1 MCSLSTDNI
10 SLTKANY
17 VKISSIDKKTIFTDP
32 VAPSVQGV
40 YSYSSILDASVLTKY
55 INQNVIKF
63 SRIE

>member
-10 SLTKANY
+10 SLTKANF
-17 VKISSIDKKTIFTDP
+17 VWISSIDKKTIFTDP

>member
-1 MCSLSTDNI
+1 VCSLSTDNI
-10 SLTKANY
+10 SLTKANF
-17 VKISSIDKKTIFTDP
+17 VWISSIDKKIIFTDP
-32 VAPSVQGV
+32 VVPSAQGV

>member
-1 MCSLSTDNI
+1 VCSLSTDNI
-10 SLTKANY
+10 SLTKANF
-17 VKISSIDKKTIFTDP
+17 VWISSSDKKTIFTDP

>member
-1 MCSLSTDNI
+1 VCSLSTDNI
-10 SLTKANY
+10 SLTKANF
-17 VKISSIDKKTIFTDP
+17 VWISSIDKKTIFTDP